1 VYLSDARQLRSGQI
15 MRGVKRG
22 VASSVIKQQWA
33 AAEIYPSTAS
43 PRLAITSQQAD
54 QLTLFDP

>member
-1 VYLSDARQLRSGQI
+1 

-33 AAEIYPSTAS
+33 AAEIYPSATN
-43 PRLAITSQQAD
+43 PQLAVTSQQAE
-54 QLTLFDP
+54 QLRLFAP